1 LLRADRVTYSEKTD
15 TFSATG
21 NVAIVEPNGDV
32 IFGDR
37 GEFTNQFK
45 DGFIEGFRMLF
56 MDNSR
61 LAATGGRRVGG
72 VVTTLGKGVFSPCD
86 LCKDDPS
93 RAPLWRIRAVRVI
106 HDNVR
111 KEVEYK
117 DAFLE
122 MFGVPIAYLPYFS
135 HAGPSVNRRSG
146 LLIPSY
152 ASSSDFGST
161 FQVPYFWAINPSEDL
176 TLTPFIYSGEAPML
190 KGVRPAFGLLFSGPP
205 RGRRSRPNAPCPS
218 LRGISLRLET
228 GSERLLRDGR

>member
-1 LLRADRVTYSEKTD
+1 VTFDEKAGVATATGTVEIAQGSRLLRADRVTYSEKTD

-117 DAFLE
+117 DAFLGAVGQSPLGAADSILRVQQRLRIDVSSAV
-122 MFGVPIAYLPYFS
+122 FLGHQPVR
-135 HAGPSVNRRSG
+135 GPHPHSLHLQRRSADAEG
-146 LLIPSY
+146 RLPQPI
-152 ASSSDFGST
+152 
-161 FQVPYFWAINPSEDL
+161 
-176 TLTPFIYSGEAPML
+176 
-190 KGVRPAFGLLFSGPP
+190 RP
-205 RGRRSRPNAPCPS
+205 RRSR
-218 LRGISLRLET
+218 G
-228 GSERLLRDGR
+228 